1 MHGGPILSKY
11 ELDRLG
17 DGEFEH
23 LTRALAIAVFG
34 ASVEVF
40 GLGSDGGREATFEG
54 SMSYPGDR
62 GAKDNWDGYLVIQAK
77 FCEEPRDVADNA
89 RWLRNLVQREIN
101 EWKDEKKK
109 RRTNGR
115 LPEYLLFT
123 TNVRLSSVPGVGGID
138 ELNALLSKELPELGI
153 RGWAL
158 WHGDKIHALLDT
170 YQGVRNRYNA
180 FLMTGDLLSQIQS
193 QLQIDGQGLEAIYET
208 HSLKSLR
215 KEQWVRLDESGGD
228 RSTRLPLSR
237 VAIDL
242 PYMEDPRTDGNESR
256 VLRKIISLGDRMLR
270 PGDELP
276 AQPYVVVVG
285 GPGQGKSTL
294 GLLLCQAYRLSLL
307 ATYPESKL
315 SPKDADVL
323 KAMREHFVREMG
335 VPLPQNRRW
344 PVLVRLSEL
353 GDALTSGK
361 TNGVLRFIAGK
372 MNDVIDG
379 DAPVTPSKL
388 KSWLR
393 MWPWMVVLDG
403 LDEVPASASREKVF
417 EAIDDFLTD
426 ARSVEADVFIVAT
439 TRPQGYAQELSPE
452 SYEQLTLAPL
462 SAKEAVNYVKQLT
475 AVQYAGDDE
484 MQQHVIRYAEF
495 AVEQEA
501 TSRLMVSPLQVTIM
515 SLLLARRAKLPESRH
530 ELFSQYFATIYERE
544 MNKEPSYLATLLR
557 EHQRDVKQIHERVG
571 MALQQRA
578 EDVGHADAL
587 LTNKQFERVIA
598 ERLRAEDFSKADVRR
613 ITSDLAKAA
622 LDRLVLLVPR
632 KAEHV
637 GFELRSLQEFMAAS
651 YFFSLGDVES
661 LEPFERTATS
671 AHWRHTWLLGA
682 GRLFEEREIL
692 RDGLVSMV
700 GDIGHLNEAT
710 RTSLIGPMLA
720 VDLLDDDIA
729 ADAPKYL
736 RRLTRYALEA
746 LADLPGSHTDQL
758 NRVLRE
764 SSERDTQAWTQV
776 KEQIQLSLKSGSRA
790 KITAVWLLASLS
802 MGTDHIGAHA
812 RSQLNLALKTL
823 SDAESAALL
832 WFLRGRLELSKLGA
846 LRAESIEDT
855 GVRNLGDLIAPYLP
869 LKADAA
875 DATRHKAVLKELRS
889 ISTTRFE
896 AKQVVFYA
904 VEDIPDTAR
913 YGLLDLL
920 RNSEQDRQLVATIIG
935 RLPIE
940 NAPVGDFLRTQL
952 RIAISTNSVK
962 WAAGWA
968 QDISKSIED

>member
-1 MHGGPILSKY
+1 LGESVLAKY
-11 ELDRLG
+11 DLDRLG
-17 DGEFEH
+17 DVEFEH

-40 GLGSDGGREATFEG
+40 GVGSDGGREATFEG

-62 GAKDNWDGYLVIQAK
+62 GAKDNWNGYLVIQAK
-77 FCEEPRDVADNA
+77 FCEEPKGVADNA
-89 RWLRNLVQREIN
+89 KWLRNAVQREIN
-101 EWKDEKKK
+101 EWKDEKKR

-123 TNVRLSSVPGVGGID
+123 TNVQLSSVPGVGGID
-138 ELNALLSKELPELGI
+138 ELNSLLAKELPSLGI

-158 WHGDKIHALLDT
+158 WHGDKIHALLDN
-170 YQGVRNRYNA
+170 YPGIRNRYNA
-180 FLMTGDLLSQIQS
+180 FLMAGDLLSQIQS
-193 QLQIDGQGLEAIYET
+193 QLQLDGQGLEAIYET

-215 KEQWVRLDESGGD
+215 REQWVRLDESGAD
-228 RSTRLPLSR
+228 RSKRLPLSQ

-242 PYMEDPRTDGNESR
+242 PHMEGFRADGGDPG
-256 VLRKIISLGDRMLR
+256 VLRKIIMLGDRMLR
-270 PGDELP
+270 PGDEMP
-276 AQPYVVVVG
+276 DQPHVVVVG

-294 GLLLCQAYRLSLL
+294 GLLLCQAYRLALL
-307 ATYPESKL
+307 QTYPESKL
-315 SPKDADVL
+315 ASADADVL
-323 KAMREHFVREMG
+323 KTMREHLVREMG
-335 VPLPQNRRW
+335 VPLPLNRRW

-361 TNGVLRFIAGK
+361 SGGLLRFIADR
-372 MNDVIDG
+372 MNDLIDG
-379 DAPVTPSKL
+379 DAPVTPAKL

-393 MWPWMVVLDG
+393 IWPWMIVLDG
-403 LDEVPASASREKVF
+403 LDEVPASSSREKVF

-462 SAKEAVNYVKQLT
+462 SAEEAVNYVRQLA
-475 AVQYAGDDE
+475 AVQYSGDDE
-484 MQQHVIRYAEF
+484 LQEHVVRHAKI
-495 AVEQEA
+495 AVQREA
-501 TSRLMVSPLQVTIM
+501 TSRLMVTPLQVTIM
-515 SLLLARRAKLPESRH
+515 SLLLAKRAKLPESRH
-530 ELFSQYFATIYERE
+530 ELFSQYFSTIYERE
-544 MNKEPSYLATLLR
+544 MNKEPSYLAKLLR
-557 EHQRDVKQIHERVG
+557 EHRRNVQRIHERVG
-571 MALQQRA
+571 IALQQRA

-587 LTNKQFERVIA
+587 LTNKQFESVIA
-598 ERLRAEDFSKADVRR
+598 ERLRAEDFPNGDVQR
-613 ITSDLAKAA
+613 ITSDLSKAA

-651 YFFSLGDVES
+651 YFFSLGDKET
-661 LEPFERTATS
+661 LDPFERTATS

-682 GRLFEEREIL
+682 GQLFEEREIL

-700 GDIGHLNEAT
+700 GDVGHRDEAT
-710 RTSLIGPMLA
+710 GTSLLGPMLA

-746 LADLPGSHTDQL
+746 LGEHPGSHTEQL

-776 KEQIQLSLKSGSRA
+776 KERIQTSLKAGSGA
-790 KITAVWLLASLS
+790 KLSAVWLLASLS
-802 MGTDHIGAHA
+802 TRSDNIAAHA
-812 RSQLNLALKTL
+812 RAQLNTALKGLDT
-823 SDAESAALL
+823 AESAALV
-832 WFLRGRLELSKLGA
+832 WFLRERPELMKLGTLRSLSIELSGMQ
-846 LRAESIEDT
+846 
-855 GVRNLGDLIAPYLP
+855 NLGDLIAPYLSAQDDFSGAPGQKP
-869 LKADAA
+869 L
-875 DATRHKAVLKELRS
+875 LKELRS
-889 ISTTRFE
+889 ISATRIVADE
-896 AKQVVFYA
+896 IVFYA
-904 VEDIPDTAR
+904 VEDIPDVAR

-920 RNSEQDRQLVATIIG
+920 RVSEEARRLVSIVIQV
-935 RLPIE
+935 LPIE

-952 RIAISTNSVK
+952 RAAISTNSAQ
-962 WAAGWA
+962 WGPGWA
-968 QDISKSIED
+968 QDIRESIED